1 MAAFS
6 SLTDR
11 LSNAFKHLK
20 SKGKLSE
27 ADIDGTI
34 REIRRALLDADVAL
48 DVVRSFTA
56 RIRERALGTEVS
68 EALNPAQQV
77 VKIVNEELTDVLGQG
92 VDRPLNFAK
101 NPPTIIM
108 LAGLQGAG
116 KTTLAG
122 KLGYWLKDSGHTP
135 LLVAADLQRP
145 NAVTQLQV
153 VGERAG
159 VPVYAPEKGVQSDG
173 GDSVSAPGE
182 TSGDPVKV
190 ARDSIALAKQK
201 LYDTVIIDTA
211 GRLGVDEVLMQ
222 QARDI
227 RDAVN
232 PNEILF
238 VIDAMIGQDAVQTA
252 KAFDEGVDFTGVVL
266 SKLDG
271 DARGGAALSV
281 ASVTGKPILFA
292 STGEGLKD
300 FEVFHPDRMASRI
313 LDMGDILTLIE
324 QAQKQFDEE
333 EARKAAQKMA
343 EGEFGLDDFMDQLQ
357 QVRKLGSM
365 KSLLGMIPGM
375 AQHRKELEQ
384 FDEKEIDRTEAI
396 IRSMTPEERRNPKII
411 DGSRRARIAY
421 GSGVTVSAVNGLLQR
436 FEQAAKMMKRMSNKA
451 MGGIP
456 GFRRPRGRRRQ
467 EGQGQEQEEGLEVRQ
482 SDEARGRGEGVARQ
496 ARRQGLRFRQVRRV
510 RLHEEAAE
518 SGSSGR
524 AAGCAR
530 REWWRASAQLRR
542 RPFRSARLIRPV
554 FSGAGRGWTFSAIPA
569 RRQIICHIFTAF
581 HSPRIRNGCR
591 YTESHY
597 SLVGML
603 GKEFGGGRV
612 VVDTAGGVHAMV
624 GVAVP
629 ASRTGSAHADD
640 ALHDCA
646 DSFFVDTVPGHR
658 GMGRSGRLV
667 VAVRRRRRR
676 HRVDTCHAGSVLD
689 EHATGTMAP
698 PAWNIL

>member
-48 DVVRSFTA
+48 DVVRSFTG

-68 EALNPAQQV
+68 QALNPAQQV
-77 VKIVNEELTDVLGQG
+77 VKIVNEELTDVLGAG
-92 VDRPLNFAK
+92 MDRPLNFAK

-159 VPVYAPEKGVQSDG
+159 VPVYAPEKGVQSAG
-173 GDSVSAPGE
+173 GEAVASPGL
-182 TSGDPVKV
+182 TTGDPVKV
-190 ARDSIALAKQK
+190 ARDSVAFARQK

-211 GRLGVDEVLMQ
+211 GRLGVDEELMR

-227 RDAVN
+227 RDAVQ

-333 EARKAAQKMA
+333 EARKAAVKISD
-343 EGEFGLDDFMDQLQ
+343 GSFSLDDFLDQLQ
-357 QVRKLGSM
+357 QVRKLGPM
-365 KSLLGMIPGM
+365 KNLLGMIPGM
-375 AQHRKELEQ
+375 AAHRKELEQ
-384 FDEKEIDRTEAI
+384 FDEREIDRTEAI
-396 IRSMTPEERRNPKII
+396 IRSMTPAERRDPSII

-421 GSGVTVSAVNGLLQR
+421 GSGVTVSQVNALLQR
-436 FEQAAKMMKRMSNKA
+436 FEQAAKMMRRMSNKA
-451 MGGIP
+451 GAGMPGFGGPSMGGGKGKGKKGKKKGSKSGNP
-456 GFRRPRGRRRQ
+456 MKR
-467 EGQGQEQEEGLEVRQ
+467 EAEEK
-482 SDEARGRGEGVARQ
+482 A
-496 ARRQGLRFRQVRRV
+496 LRDK
-510 RLHEEAAE
+510 LAGKNSGGKS
-518 SGSSGR
+518 SGSAFAKKPQNPALPAGLQDVMGDSG
-524 AAGCAR
+524 
-530 REWWRASAQLRR
+530 
-542 RPFRSARLIRPV
+542 
-554 FSGAGRGWTFSAIPA
+554 
-569 RRQIICHIFTAF
+569 
-581 HSPRIRNGCR
+581 
-591 YTESHY
+591 TE
-597 SLVGML
+597 LPPN
-603 GKEFGGGRV
+603 FGGGLS
-612 VVDTAGGVHAMV
+612 GL
-624 GVAVP
+624 
-629 ASRTGSAHADD
+629 
-640 ALHDCA
+640 LH
-646 DSFFVDTVPGHR
+646 
-658 GMGRSGRLV
+658 
-667 VAVRRRRRR
+667 
-676 HRVDTCHAGSVLD
+676 
-689 EHATGTMAP
+689 
-698 PAWNIL
+698 

>member
-11 LSNAFKHLK
+11 LSNAFRHLRG
-20 SKGKLSE
+20 KGKLSE

-34 REIRRALLDADVAL
+34 REIRRALLDADVSL
-48 DVVRSFTA
+48 EVVRSFTA
-56 RIRERALGTEVS
+56 KIRERALGEEVS
-68 EALNPAQQV
+68 QALNPAQQV
-77 VKIVNEELTDVLGQG
+77 VQIVNEELTAILGAG

-122 KLGYWLKDSGHTP
+122 KLGYWLRDAGHTP

-159 VPVYAPEKGVQSDG
+159 VPVYAPEKGVQSAG
-173 GDSVSAPGE
+173 GDAVSAPGA

-190 ARDSIALAKQK
+190 ARDSVELAKAK
-201 LYDTVIIDTA
+201 LYDTLIIDTA
-211 GRLGVDEVLMQ
+211 GRLGVDAALMR

-227 RDAVN
+227 RDAVH

-292 STGEGLKD
+292 SNGEGLTD

-333 EARKAAQKMA
+333 EAKKAAQKMSK
-343 EGEFGLDDFMDQLQ
+343 GTFGLDDFLEQLQ

-384 FDEKEIDRTEAI
+384 FDEHEIDRTEAI
-396 IRSMTPEERRNPKII
+396 IHSMTPTERRDPSII

-421 GSGVTVSAVNGLLQR
+421 GSGNTVSAVNGLLQR
-436 FEQAAKMMKRMSNKA
+436 FEQAAKMMRRMSNKSG

-456 GFRRPRGRRRQ
+456 GFGGP
-467 EGQGQEQEEGLEVRQ
+467 
-482 SDEARGRGEGVARQ
+482 
-496 ARRQGLRFRQVRRV
+496 
-510 RLHEEAAE
+510 
-518 SGSSGR
+518 
-524 AAGCAR
+524 AAGSGKKSGKKNKKR
-530 REWWRASAQLRR
+530 RSKSGNPMKREAEEKALRERLAGTDGAKSGGSAFAKKPQNPTL
-542 RPFRSARLIRPV
+542 PAGLQEALG
-554 FSGAGRGWTFSAIPA
+554 GAGE
-569 RRQIICHIFTAF
+569 
-581 HSPRIRNGCR
+581 NGEP
-591 YTESHY
+591 T
-597 SLVGML
+597 LPPNL
-603 GKEFGGGRV
+603 GGG
-612 VVDTAGGVHAMV
+612 
-624 GVAVP
+624 
-629 ASRTGSAHADD
+629 
-640 ALHDCA
+640 L
-646 DSFFVDTVPGHR
+646 
-658 GMGRSGRLV
+658 SGLF
-667 VAVRRRRRR
+667 
-676 HRVDTCHAGSVLD
+676 G
-689 EHATGTMAP
+689 
-698 PAWNIL
+698 

>member
-48 DVVRSFTA
+48 DVVRSFTG

-68 EALNPAQQV
+68 QALNPAQQV
-77 VKIVNEELTDVLGQG
+77 VKIVNEELTDVLGAG

-145 NAVTQLQV
+145 NAETQLQV

-159 VPVYAPEKGVQSDG
+159 VPVYAPEKGVQSAG
-173 GDSVSAPGE
+173 GEAVASPGL
-182 TSGDPVKV
+182 TTGDPVKV
-190 ARDSIALAKQK
+190 ARDSVAFARQK

-211 GRLGVDEVLMQ
+211 GRLGVDEELMR

-227 RDAVN
+227 RDAVQ

-333 EARKAAQKMA
+333 EARKAAVKISD
-343 EGEFGLDDFMDQLQ
+343 GSFGLDDFLDQLQ
-357 QVRKLGSM
+357 QVRKLGPM
-365 KSLLGMIPGM
+365 KNLLGMIPGM
-375 AQHRKELEQ
+375 AAHRKELEQ
-384 FDEKEIDRTEAI
+384 FDEREIDRTAAI
-396 IRSMTPEERRNPKII
+396 IRSMTPAERRDPSII

-421 GSGVTVSAVNGLLQR
+421 GSGVTVSQVNALLQR
-436 FEQAAKMMKRMSNKA
+436 FEQAAKMMRRMSNKA
-451 MGGIP
+451 GAGMPGFGGPSMGGGKGKGKKGKKKGSKSGNP
-456 GFRRPRGRRRQ
+456 MKR
-467 EGQGQEQEEGLEVRQ
+467 EAEEK
-482 SDEARGRGEGVARQ
+482 A
-496 ARRQGLRFRQVRRV
+496 LRDK
-510 RLHEEAAE
+510 LAGKNSGGKS
-518 SGSSGR
+518 SGSAFAKKPQNPALPAGLQDVMGDSG
-524 AAGCAR
+524 
-530 REWWRASAQLRR
+530 
-542 RPFRSARLIRPV
+542 
-554 FSGAGRGWTFSAIPA
+554 
-569 RRQIICHIFTAF
+569 
-581 HSPRIRNGCR
+581 
-591 YTESHY
+591 TE
-597 SLVGML
+597 LPPN
-603 GKEFGGGRV
+603 FGGGLS
-612 VVDTAGGVHAMV
+612 GL
-624 GVAVP
+624 
-629 ASRTGSAHADD
+629 
-640 ALHDCA
+640 LH
-646 DSFFVDTVPGHR
+646 
-658 GMGRSGRLV
+658 
-667 VAVRRRRRR
+667 
-676 HRVDTCHAGSVLD
+676 
-689 EHATGTMAP
+689 
-698 PAWNIL
+698 